1 MSNKNKEQELL
12 LKSNELKKKANKLF
26 VEAVEDRAAEIFEKG
41 FELSLSYGTS
51 DVYLDDKVN
60 MITFSP
66 SNQRISISS
75 LISHR
80 LFIKKRDYEE
90 YYEENKNT
98 LKVLTD
104 YIKEPTRSNLKKVAV
119 DKYYISNGVDF
130 FRLRRRMKHIK
141 DEDIAKQL
149 EEVQELIDKTESIIR
164 EYEYEQIQFVKFVR
178 FASKKLSDFTEVGY
192 RIFSDY

>member
-119 DKYYISNGVDF
+119 DKYYISNGVGF
-130 FRLRRRMKHIK
+130 FRLRRRMKHMK
-141 DEDIAKQL
+141 DEDIAQQL

>member
-66 SNQRISISS
+66 SNQRISINS